1 MAETRLWHVR
11 LTVAGPPVEAADVAS
26 ALSRLAAQH
35 RFLHSLRYAG
45 SCAEVTYWEEA
56 LSMLDAAALAMRV
69 WDEHRVS
76 ASLPHWEVTGLEILE
91 QSVHA
96 SRSDW
101 SPRAAGESRRDSSEL
116 RLATVPRPV
125 PF

>member
-11 LTVAGPPVEAADVAS
+11 LTVAGPPVDAGDVAR
-26 ALSRLAAQH
+26 ALTRLAAQH

-45 SCAEVTYWEEA
+45 SCAEVTYWDEA
-56 LSMLDAAALAMRV
+56 LSMLDAAALAIRL

-96 SRSDW
+96 SRPDW
-101 SPRAAGESRRDSSEL
+101 SPRTAGGSRRDTGGS
-116 RLATVPRPV
+116 RLATILRPV